1 MGKIAA
7 SIERFGHRH
16 LGQSPIRRSLVHHFT
31 GGRRGPACQE
41 PPLLARRSQKWL
53 AGFRIS
59 CHKRSFQCHRNGHFG
74 CGENDVVLI
83 AGKGH
88 ETYQIL
94 ADKTIHFDDRET
106 AESLLSTLAKEGV
119 KP

>member
-1 MGKIAA
+1 MAIIAQVEKGVRPVRHRRYLPEEVKNGWRASGYLVAVERYDAIETAIAA
-7 SIERFGHRH
+7 
-16 LGQSPIRRSLVHHFT
+16 
-31 GGRRGPACQE
+31 A
-41 PPLLARRSQKWL
+41 K
-53 AGFRIS
+53 
-59 CHKRSFQCHRNGHFG
+59 
-74 CGENDVVLI
+74 ENDVVLI